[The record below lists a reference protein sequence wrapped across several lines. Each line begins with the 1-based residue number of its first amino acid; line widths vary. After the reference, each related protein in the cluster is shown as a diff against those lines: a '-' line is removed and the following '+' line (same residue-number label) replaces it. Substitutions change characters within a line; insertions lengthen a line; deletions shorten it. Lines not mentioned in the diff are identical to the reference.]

1 MKSFQKFILEA
12 KAIDEA
18 FSSRGEAEK
27 HFGNDPEY
35 VFNNAG
41 STANPKWRR
50 VKKSNRKK
58 QASTRAKN
66 LKPLKQK
73 ELEDHG
79 KRNLHPD
86 YKKTA
91 RKAIS
96 IERGRKKSQEAE
108 RSQKTK
114 ETGKKHDVDHIQGQA
129 NRKKHSDRWHKIH
142 PGDASD
148 NRRVITQA
156 DNLKKNSK
164 DSGEKKITRSS
175 AIKRALDRARS

>member
-12 KAIDEA
+12 KTIRSKED
-18 FSSRGEAEK
+18 AEK
-27 HFGNDPEY
+27 MRQQKD
-35 VFNNAG
+35 
-41 STANPKWRR
+41 NPDDWRVR
-50 VKKSNRKK
+50 NKGGGHHHPIHKDRLKGQQK
-58 QASTRAKN
+58 ERAKN

-96 IERGRKKSQEAE
+96 IERGRKKEQRADAQSK
-108 RSQKTK
+108 SK
-114 ETGKKHDVDHIQGQA
+114 ETGKQHDVDHIQGQS

-148 NRRVITQA
+148 NRRVISQA

-164 DSGEKKITRSS
+164 DTGEKKITRSS